1 MLILRE
7 EAENDIRDA
16 YEWYEGKRKNLGK
29 SFMLDV
35 ELALDRIEENPAS
48 YELVFEFTR
57 RALCRR
63 FPYAIYFVVDNLNIG
78 VIAVLHQRR
87 RPSVWQNRK

>member
-7 EAENDIRDA
+7 EAENDIRNA
-16 YEWYEGKRKNLGK
+16 FEWYEGKRENLGK

-35 ELALDRIEENPAS
+35 ELTLDRIEEKPEL
-48 YELVFEFTR
+48 YELIFESTR

-63 FPYAIYFVVDNLNIG
+63 FPYAIYFVVDNLNI
-78 VIAVLHQRR
+78 VIVAILHQRQ

>member
-7 EAENDIRDA
+7 EAENDIRNA
-16 YEWYEGKRKNLGK
+16 YEWYEDKRENLGK
-29 SFMLDV
+29 SFMSDV
-35 ELALDRIEENPAS
+35 ELTLDRIEENS
-48 YELVFEFTR
+48 ELYELVFESTR

-63 FPYAIYFVVDNLNIG
+63 FPYAIYFIVDNLNIV

-87 RPSVWQNRK
+87 HPSVWQSRK

>member
-1 MLILRE
+1 MLILRD
-7 EAENDIRDA
+7 EAESDIRDA
-16 YEWYEGKRKNLGK
+16 YEWYEGKQENLGK

-35 ELALDRIEENPAS
+35 ELTLDRIEENTEL
-48 YELVFEFTR
+48 YELVFASTR

-63 FPYAIYFVVDNLNIG
+63 FPYAIYFIVDNLNI
-78 VIAVLHQRR
+78 VVVAVLHQRR

>member
-1 MLILRE
+1 MLILRD

-16 YEWYEGKRKNLGK
+16 YEWYEDKQENLGK

-35 ELALDRIEENPAS
+35 ELTLDRIEENS
-48 YELVFEFTR
+48 ELYELVFESTR
-57 RALCRR
+57 RVLCRR
-63 FPYAIYFVVDNLNIG
+63 FPYAIYFVVDNFNVV

-87 RPSVWQNRK
+87 RSSVWQSRK